1 MVDYSLTFEQ
11 QSVIDA
17 ARRGVRR
24 LKVEALAGTGK
35 TSTLVELA
43 KDLKIRKSR
52 QRTLYVAFNN
62 FVVDEVSVKI
72 GRFADAMTVN
82 SLALRMVGRAYQE
95 KLSESPQRMSLRQAA
110 DLLAISGE
118 LHYVVEFRASDGI
131 SREVQRSLTRE
142 QMAGMV
148 SRAILRFCQSL
159 DRTIDRSYFA
169 ENIFLGPEIGR
180 VPIPDAVTQQLVE
193 YAIRYWSDVSDP
205 NSRRFRFRHE
215 HYMKLWH
222 LMDPVIPYDTI
233 LFDEAQDADPLMRDV
248 VERHAGQVVWCG
260 DRYQAIYGWRGAVN
274 AMQDVVADETLYLT
288 SSFRFDEKVAEIAN
302 KFLVPL
308 GSRKIVGAALHS
320 SHVGD
325 IETPDVEIFRRNA
338 SVIERFMELANSN
351 VSVRTDVD
359 LGEYER
365 VVEGLLALRQNARPR
380 HLDLAEFA
388 NFFELMEWLKNPDVE
403 DDAFRLMLR
412 QLLRHNLEDLLASL
426 IKARE
431 TKDDTVGRLL
441 TTAHKAKGLGF
452 DRVVVNDDFPVF
464 SFRDT
469 RIEPE
474 DLISSHT
481 SGLKRES
488 WRGEL
493 VQIPRDA
500 APELYQDFANQE
512 IFYYWL
518 CPPLE
523 EWQLAYVAVTRS
535 QRELSHPFGDVEQV
549 TSRNFLAS
557 VSVVREQPVVTEEP
571 IDFTAEVARPQSKGG
586 LSWSQSADVS
596 VAGTSYCQKELENV
610 TSSII
615 RKDDG
620 WSCMAKVVREPDNAY
635 DPNAVLVLINGIKV
649 GYLPKE
655 FAPVVGSSLGSG
667 AFEVPAI
674 VVGGYLRNGVRAP
687 FGLRLFLAWGD

>member
-1 MVDYSLTFEQ
+1 MSNFALTTEQ
-11 QSVIDA
+11 LAAIDA
-17 ARRGVRR
+17 NRRGIRR
-24 LKVEALAGTGK
+24 LKIEALAGTGK

-43 KDLKIRKSR
+43 KDMKVRKSR

-62 FVVDEVSVKI
+62 YVVDEVSVKI

-95 KLSESPQRMSLRQAA
+95 KLSETPQRMSLRQAA
-110 DLLAISGE
+110 DLLGITSE
-118 LHYVVEFRASDGI
+118 LHYSIEYTTGDGI
-131 SREVQRSLTRE
+131 NKEERRKLTRE

-159 DRTIDRSYFA
+159 DRNIDHSYFA
-169 ENIFLGPEIGR
+169 EDIFLGPEIGR
-180 VPIPDAVTQQLVE
+180 VPIPDSVTHQLVG
-193 YAIRYWSDVSDP
+193 YALRYWSDIADP
-205 NSRRFRFRHE
+205 DSRRFRFRHE

-248 VERHAGQVVWCG
+248 VERHPGQVVWCG

-274 AMQDVVADETLYLT
+274 AMQEVVADETLYLT
-288 SSFRFDEKVAEIAN
+288 TSFRFDESVAEVAN

-308 GSRKIVGAALHS
+308 GSRKLIGAAHHS
-320 SHVGD
+320 SRVGE

-338 SVIERFMELANSN
+338 SLIERFMELANSN

-365 VVEGLLALRQNARPR
+365 VVEGLLALRRNVRPR
-380 HLDLAEFA
+380 HNDLAEFP
-388 NFFELMEWLKNPDVE
+388 NFYALTEWLKDTDVE
-403 DDAFRLMLR
+403 DDEFRLMVR
-412 QLLRHNLEDLLASL
+412 QLLKHNLEELLASL
-426 IKARE
+426 VKARNS
-431 TKDDTVGRLL
+431 KDETVGRLL

-464 SFRDT
+464 SFRDP

-474 DLISSHT
+474 DLISSGL
-481 SGLKRES
+481 SGLKRS
-488 WRGEL
+488 TWRGDL
-493 VQIPRDA
+493 VQVPRDA
-500 APELYQDFANQE
+500 APDLYRDFGNQE
-512 IFYYWL
+512 IYFYWR

-549 TSRNFLAS
+549 VSRDFLAS
-557 VSVVREQPVVTEEP
+557 VTQVVEPPVVVEEQF
-571 IDFTAEVARPQSKGG
+571 DVTAEVARPNSKGG
-586 LSWSQSADVS
+586 LSWSETADVS
-596 VAGTSYCQKELENV
+596 VAGTSYCQKALETV
-610 TSSII
+610 ASSIV
-615 RKDDG
+615 RTDDG
-620 WSCMAKVVREPDNAY
+620 WPCIARVVCEPDNAY
-635 DPNAVLVLINGIKV
+635 DPNAVLVLINNAKA

-655 FAPVVGSSLGSG
+655 FAPVVGASLGSEK
-667 AFEVPAI
+667 FDVPALI
-674 VVGGYLRNGVRAP
+674 VGGYFINGVRAP